1 MSSAILSMMQDKIG
15 QLKSQN
21 SEKPAVSSGDS
32 STNIL
37 GQVADSYAPAMDEL
51 KEQRDSTELVD
62 RATNTS
68 QSRFDRGVQA
78 GDHIAAA
85 QGGLTTRQAAL
96 GKYQSKQAGAA
107 NMDANINSA
116 RLNQNELRENATS
129 GLAGIQR
136 SILGG
141 QLDEARHRENLDMQR
156 DQHKDR
162 MRQAELDRKANE
174 PGFFGK
180 IVSMI

>member
-1 MSSAILSMMQDKIG
+1 ME
-15 QLKSQN
+15 N
-21 SEKPAVSSGDS
+21 S
-32 STNIL
+32 STQIL
-37 GQVADSYAPAMDEL
+37 GQVADSYAPAMNEL

-62 RATNTS
+62 HATNTS

-78 GDHIAAA
+78 GSHVAAA
-85 QGGLTTRQAAL
+85 QGGLTTRQEAL
-96 GKYQSKQAGAA
+96 GKYQAKQAGAA
-107 NMDANINSA
+107 SMDANINSA

-141 QLDEARHRENLDMQR
+141 QLDEARHSESLSMQR
-156 DQHKDR
+156 SQHKDR

-180 IVSMI
+180 IFQSI